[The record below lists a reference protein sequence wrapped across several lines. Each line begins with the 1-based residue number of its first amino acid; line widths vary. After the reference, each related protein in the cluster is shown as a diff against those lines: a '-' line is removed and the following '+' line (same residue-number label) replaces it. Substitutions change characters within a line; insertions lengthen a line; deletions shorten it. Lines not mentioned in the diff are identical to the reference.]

1 MCCLNVIFLGDG
13 ANCQGGG
20 GVEKGPARH
29 STVEVDDIFDP
40 PLASTQRQQPNQT
53 STSFKA
59 RNFAQ
64 TFSQNSS
71 NNFSQDVGSLPA
83 KCDHCGFIGHFAN
96 HLRESQQCIQAYRA
110 YPEFDIQ
117 GNNEEFVI
125 RVCMLSK
132 NCPSPSCPGGSHR
145 KIPTQCLSWWIEFG
159 CKNMQWKGVNAALT
173 GRNIQEKMKRYR
185 DKHWRRMKKSQ
196 GSRQQEESQPDSQNS
211 DSCLSRSNHQ
221 HNSTNTRNSVRCLNQ
236 MREHGLKADCSECV
250 KCGKNQGPLAAHLF
264 QSEICLQAM
273 RRDYLAG
280 GSGLDNPRKM
290 IMDLSLLVLFCPN
303 PECMSTT
310 LGEGPIQHLQGSCG
324 QYIASEAVA
333 VYNWDKR
340 CDKIRIEGKLRRRAS
355 YLNEVS
361 RQAHFIGPTSCQQE
375 LSKVLQIT
383 CSMCFIQGHE
393 SGSRDHNM
401 VECVGSLPSVW
412 QCQRCWE
419 SQGERQDILGQ
430 VLSEQERLGQT
441 GHNDVMKAVR
451 VPDGENNRIVFMP
464 PSLAPEL
471 AVEENHPL
479 LDPKKTTVIVPQ
491 NPDALDLFDEETM
504 DDALKENKNLKWV
517 TEFLS
522 KRIFFSPAIALTL
535 SVMLRK
541 KLAEIKDDR
550 LRMLG
555 GMKSTQKGIVVSRND
570 KIAKINERKPH
581 YDATK
586 SNCLTNS
593 CPWSVGHLQQRAD
606 ESAAIS
612 SANGQLKTRVRLRVV
627 SNLAEG
633 SPELGQVMLLVAKYH
648 YNGRIF
654 PLISTAPI
662 VLQFAKAKTDL
673 LIKHT
678 ISQLYS
684 NWDLQVDFKR
694 EEWSVDLMGLLYS
707 SEYNEV
713 NKKIARQGASMQ
725 EVVHAVLRES
735 KVRPIVSLDK
745 QWIADHC
752 AIREDEAEV
761 SHVNFAVLDSFLA
774 HLAIQIN

>member
-1 MCCLNVIFLGDG
+1 M
-13 ANCQGGG
+13 
-20 GVEKGPARH
+20 EKDPAGC
-29 STVEVDDIFDP
+29 STGEVDDIFA
-40 PLASTQRQQPNQT
+40 PLLTSTPIQQPNQA
-53 STSFKA
+53 STSFKVPKHDE
-59 RNFAQ
+59 
-64 TFSQNSS
+64 TFSENSS
-71 NNFSQDVGSLPA
+71 SKISQDVESLPA
-83 KCDHCGFIGHFAN
+83 RCDHCGFIGHFAN

-110 YPEFDIQ
+110 YPEFDNQ
-117 GNNEEFVI
+117 GNDEEFVI
-125 RVCMLSK
+125 RVCILSK
-132 NCPSPSCPGGSHR
+132 NCPCPSCPGGSHR
-145 KIPTQCLSWWIEFG
+145 KIPIQCLAWWIEFG
-159 CKNMQWKGVNAALT
+159 WKNMQWKGVNASSS

-185 DKHWRRMKKSQ
+185 DKHWRRTKKYH
-196 GSRQQEESQPDSQNS
+196 GSRQQGENQPDSQNS
-211 DSCLSRSNHQ
+211 DNYLSRSNYQ
-221 HNSTNTRNSVRCLNQ
+221 HNNTNTRNSVRCLNQ
-236 MREHGLKADCSECV
+236 LREHGLKADCSECV
-250 KCGKNQGPLAAHLF
+250 KCGKYRGPLTTHLL

-280 GSGLDNPRKM
+280 GSRLDNPRKM
-290 IMDLSLLVLFCPN
+290 IMDLSLLVRFCPN

-333 VYNWDKR
+333 VYNWDKG

-361 RQAHFIGPTSCQQE
+361 RQAQIIGPTRYQQE

-401 VECVGSLPSVW
+401 VECVGSLPSIW

-430 VLSEQERLGQT
+430 VLREQERLGQT
-441 GHNDVMKAVR
+441 GHNDVMRAVR

-504 DDALKENKNLKWV
+504 DDALKEKKNLKWV
-517 TEFLS
+517 TEFSS

-541 KLAEIKDDR
+541 KLAQIKDDR

-555 GMKSTQKGIVVSRND
+555 GMKSTQKGIVVSRD
-570 KIAKINERKPH
+570 RKIAKINERKPH

-593 CPWSVGHLQQRAD
+593 CPWSVGHLQQRVD

-612 SANGQLKTRVRLRVV
+612 CANGQLKTRVRLEIVR
-627 SNLAEG
+627 NLAEG
-633 SPELGQVMLLVAKYH
+633 SPGLGQVMLLVAKYH

-673 LIKHT
+673 LIKHI

-707 SEYNEV
+707 AEYNEV

-725 EVVHAVLRES
+725 EVVRAVLRES
-735 KVRPIVSLDK
+735 EVRPIVSLDK

-752 AIREDEAEV
+752 GIREDEAEV
-761 SHVNFAVLDSFLA
+761 SHVNFALLDSFLA
-774 HLAIQIN
+774 RLAI